1 MHLIHIRVVG
11 RLLAIVGQTHAE
23 DHRVDAVKQVEPF
36 PSLRPLASNI
46 MNPEYHILR
55 KSVSIEQSILYVDRR
70 HLDVELDLDDARGP
84 DPGVED
90 VLGGGDVA
98 VLAQPGHVLQEILGA
113 VRQLILVGPQEGRLR
128 FVKCQKVVYDL
139 SVAHLYSAV
148 LPQPRHY
155 L

>member
-1 MHLIHIRVVG
+1 MIFTSGYIDYRYLDSFVHLIHIRVVG

-46 MNPEYHILR
+46 MNPEYHVLK
-55 KSVSIEQSILYVDRR
+55 KSANFKQSILYVDRR

-90 VLGGGDVA
+90 VLRAGDVA
-98 VLAQPGHVLQEILGA
+98 VLAQPPHVLQEILGA
-113 VRQLILVGPQEGRLR
+113 V
-128 FVKCQKVVYDL
+128 
-139 SVAHLYSAV
+139 
-148 LPQPRHY
+148 
-155 L
+155 